1 MLEEATK
8 DFTGAP
14 AAVSLALIASQHDT
28 YLDLELASL
37 TSSSSN
43 PFNVLEDND
52 DSEGVYNSRTNTW
65 TLKMMT
71 TRMRI
76 DPRLCKKRCEQH
88 TINPRSSATLRN
100 ASNQAT
106 PSQSSLSC
114 SA

>member
-76 DPRLCKKRCEQH
+76 DPRLCKKR
-88 TINPRSSATLRN
+88 N